1 MDPLRLVLSVRKTE
15 NWTRMF
21 LEGSDTPRVNGNCW
35 GNRKGQ
41 EVSREPVPPPSS
53 SLPVVAAAAAPSGSI
68 PPPPR
73 PDLIGG
79 EQGCEPQI
87 PEACISEPV

>member
-21 LEGSDTPRVNGNCW
+21 LEGSDTLRVNGNCW

-41 EVSREPVPPPSS
+41 EASQEPVPPPSF
-53 SLPVVAAAAAPSGSI
+53 SLPAAAAPSGT
-68 PPPPR
+68 PPAR
-73 PDLIGG
+73 QGPDLIGR